1 MKSQESSSTKYRK
14 LSSVHNPGANDNND
28 DDDNVVVSHARVA
41 EVDKESIL
49 I

>member
-1 MKSQESSSTKYRK
+1 MKSQESSSTKNCK